1 MYDMELLHQG
11 WKIKEEVSFCVFLEN
26 TLIQEGWKSRE
37 EKFNI
42 VDLLQE
48 AFYQYPIHSRKIKYA
63 VSFHQL
69 KFDEASRGMNSLEE
83 EHTQMMDIKRKSV
96 YQFII
101 MVL

>member
-1 MYDMELLHQG
+1 MIQGLCREYIDFRGMEKLSG
-11 WKIKEEVSFCVFLEN
+11 KVYY
-26 TLIQEGWKSRE
+26 QEP
-37 EKFNI
+37 N
-42 VDLLQE
+42 LLQE